1 MLLAIETATRHAVV
15 VVGDGGAPA
24 AAVVREVVPGRGTP
38 LLSLLD
44 QVLGEAGAT
53 MGDIA
58 AIGVGTGP
66 GSFTGL
72 RSGMATAK
80 TLCWMRGLPLVALP
94 TDETIRAAA
103 ALAEP
108 ASGMSVAVVLPA
120 GARDHYV
127 ALPGA
132 DPQLV
137 PPSAD
142 LAALIGDAAVAALDI
157 RADGAVATL
166 TERLLA
172 RGMPDPVALG
182 ATALTRMPEALLRA
196 MEERLATDAPEDLA
210 TLVPRYVALPRGI
223 AAVPIERGT
232 TITHTARRDEAW
244 SPTSR

>member
-15 VVGDGGAPA
+15 AVGDAGAPA
-24 AAVVREVVPGRGTP
+24 AALVREVVPGRGTP

-44 QVLGEAGAT
+44 EVLREAGIT
-53 MGDIA
+53 MADIRA
-58 AIGVGTGP
+58 VGVGTGP

-80 TLCWMRGLPLVALP
+80 TLCWLRGLPLVALP
-94 TDETIRAAA
+94 TDQTIRAAA

-108 ASGMSVAVVLPA
+108 ANGESVAVVLPA

-127 ALPGA
+127 SLPGA
-132 DPQLV
+132 DPLLV

-142 LAALIGDAAVAALDI
+142 LATLVGDAAVAALDV
-157 RADGAVATL
+157 RADGAIAPL
-166 TERLLA
+166 IERLLA

-182 ATALTRMPEALLRA
+182 AAALARMPEVLLGA
-196 MEERLATDAPEDLA
+196 MAERLASGAPEDLA

-223 AAVPIERGT
+223 AAVPIEHGT
-232 TITHTARRDEAW
+232 TITDTARRTEAW